1 MDNLK
6 KKILQCSITFLFMC
20 VLTIG
25 CWLNVKENISKEV
38 LDNDPMKDGCMT
50 YAEDDGTS
58 LEMVTLDNAIYLSG
72 SNDFGSVT
80 DAKMGIDV
88 SKYQK
93 DIDWNAVRNAGYE
106 FAFIRVGYRGSGTGK
121 LVEDPYYRQNM
132 QGALNAGVKVGVY
145 VFSQAIS
152 PTEAIEEADFIVNRV
167 TGYNVTMPLVLDY
180 EFVGNGEGRLWDAQ
194 LPKQAGTDIC
204 NAFCQRIEEYG
215 YTSMVYANKNMLENY
230 IDGPQIANKY
240 LIWLAQ
246 YRDSVT
252 YKGNFNFWQYSSKGS
267 VPGIS
272 GNVDMNYWFIK
283 DGVEDFALQG
293 MDYRDGRWAYYSHGS
308 IDTSYTGI
316 ASNQYGMWY
325 IREGYLDTSYTG
337 IAMAKDGEW
346 YLVVNGAVD
355 TQFTGMSEEN
365 GTWFYFTN
373 GKIDWDFT
381 GYAQNAYGWW
391 WIKNGVVAT
400 DCTGVV
406 CSNGLFRYIQNGLV
420 DFEYT
425 GMAQYEKT
433 WLYFEHGDWSTNYVG
448 LAQNAYGWWF
458 ITNGILDENY
468 TGYAQNTYGWWWVKN
483 GMVATDYTGMV
494 CSNGLFRY
502 VENGLVDFG
511 YTGMACN
518 EYGWWYYRDGQI
530 DFGYTGMACNESGWW
545 YYRNGTIDWSY
556 TA

>member
-1 MDNLK
+1 MNNQK
-6 KKILQCSITFLFMC
+6 IKILQCS
-20 VLTIG
+20 TIFIFTCALIMG
-25 CWLNVKENISKEV
+25 CWLNVKGSIIKQD

-381 GYAQNAYGWW
+381 GYAQNTYGWW

-518 EYGWWYYRDGQI
+518 EYGWWYYSNGRLDLNYTGKAYNQYGEWQFCNGQI
-530 DFGYTGMACNESGWW
+530 MM
-545 YYRNGTIDWSY
+545 
-556 TA
+556 